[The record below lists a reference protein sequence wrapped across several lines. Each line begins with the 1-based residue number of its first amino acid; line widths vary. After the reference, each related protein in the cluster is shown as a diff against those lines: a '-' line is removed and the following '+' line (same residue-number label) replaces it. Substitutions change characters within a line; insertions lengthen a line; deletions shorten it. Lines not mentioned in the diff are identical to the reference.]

1 MVENANAVWDAAIVV
16 TSLGLLFGLDWVF
29 FMRQLFQSYE
39 VRERKIQAIFSVMF
53 ALSCTMFELTSRS
66 STFGMPG
73 KHFLTWKIALHTILT
88 LLIISLTFFFLYTL
102 ARTAQI
108 IPVNYIVPTTFV
120 LWIVSIYFFWKI
132 GDNFPILRQKHGL
145 LSIEQAISRI
155 GIVGVTVMAFL
166 SGFGAVNAPYTCM
179 AYFARNVMADDLY
192 QMERKLKQTLNIIA
206 ATVELGDR
214 NQEQRLLWRLVRG
227 FTPTGLFN
235 RVWGTFSNRSGNE
248 QIESLKSEIALQEE
262 FSRHLFL
269 ELVELDN
276 MKASLFPFHSFFF
289 LFKTGMSTERRGRA
303 MYFNFIGY
311 FFSAYCIWKIFI
323 STVNIVFDRVNK
335 VDPVTKGIEIF
346 VHHLGYEI
354 DIRFWSQQISF
365 LLVGI
370 IAITSIRGLLIT
382 IAKFFNAISSR
393 KSSNLIVRILA
404 HVMGMYF
411 VSSVLLIRMNMPLN
425 YRKILTEVLG
435 DLQFKFYHKWFDVI
449 FLISI
454 LASTLFLYLAHKKT
468 PIK

>member
-16 TSLGLLFGLDWVF
+16 TSQVLFFGLGWVF

-53 ALSCTMFELTSRS
+53 ALSCTMFELIIFEILDVLDARSR
-66 STFGMPG
+66 M
-73 KHFLTWKIALHTILT
+73 LTWKIALHTILT
-88 LLIISLTFFFLYTL
+88 ILIIFLPLFFFYTL
-102 ARTAQI
+102 ARTARI

-120 LWIVSIYFFWKI
+120 LWIVFIYFFWKI
-132 GDNFPILRQKHGL
+132 GDNFPILSQKHGL

-179 AYFARNVMADDLY
+179 AYFARNVTADDLY
-192 QMERKLKQTLNIIA
+192 QMERKLKQTLDIIA
-206 ATVELGDR
+206 AKKR
-214 NQEQRLLWRLVRG
+214 RLLTKEIEIKNSAFSGGG

-269 ELVELDN
+269 ELNRNEYG
-276 MKASLFPFHSFFF
+276 
-289 LFKTGMSTERRGRA
+289 KTWQG

-323 STVNIVFDRVNK
+323 STVNIVFDRVGK
-335 VDPVTKGIEIF
+335 VDPVTKGIEIL

-370 IAITSIRGLLIT
+370 IAVTSIRGLLIT

-393 KSSNLIVRILA
+393 KSSNLIVLILA

-425 YRKILTEVLG
+425 YRQIITEVLG
-435 DLQFKFYHKWFDVI
+435 DLQFKFYHRWFDVI
-449 FLISI
+449 FLISA
-454 LASTLFLYLAHKKT
+454 LASILFLYLAHKKT